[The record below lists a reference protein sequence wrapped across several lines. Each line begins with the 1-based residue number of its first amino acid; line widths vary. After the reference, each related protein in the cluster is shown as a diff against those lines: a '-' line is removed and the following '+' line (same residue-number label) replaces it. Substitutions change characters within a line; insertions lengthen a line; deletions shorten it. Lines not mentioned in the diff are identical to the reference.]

1 MEATTVPQER
11 QIILATGTRKR
22 AVARLRLK
30 PGGTGRIYVNG
41 RRPLEYFGREDLV
54 LHLLEPL
61 RAVGKEGEFD
71 IVVKVHG
78 GGLSGQ
84 AGAIRH
90 ALARALVLYDEN
102 LRPVLRKGGFLTRD
116 PREKERMKYG
126 KTKRRRSPQ
135 YSKR

>member
-1 MEATTVPQER
+1 M
-11 QIILATGTRKR
+11 
-22 AVARLRLK
+22 
-30 PGGTGRIYVNG
+30 
-41 RRPLEYFGREDLV
+41 EYFGREDLI
-54 LHLLEPL
+54 LHFLEPL

-102 LRPVLRKGGFLTRD
+102 LRPILRKGGFLTRD

-126 KTKRRRSPQ
+126 KSKRRRSPQ